1 MEKKKEISLSAVAL
15 SSRYVMEK
23 ISPIIY
29 ATVHEDGVW
38 EFWGKE
44 IIDESEILVAITDEE
59 LLVQFS
65 KVEQLP
71 TNKKKLV
78 KEFLDAFIFKNDLQK
93 QLQG

>member
-44 IIDESEILVAITDEE
+44 IIDESEILVVTIKQVLDIDPSIEGILQIETGIAAVRNTPKEPW
-59 LLVQFS
+59 QFTS
-65 KVEQLP
+65 D
-71 TNKKKLV
+71 N
-78 KEFLDAFIFKNDLQK
+78 
-93 QLQG
+93 